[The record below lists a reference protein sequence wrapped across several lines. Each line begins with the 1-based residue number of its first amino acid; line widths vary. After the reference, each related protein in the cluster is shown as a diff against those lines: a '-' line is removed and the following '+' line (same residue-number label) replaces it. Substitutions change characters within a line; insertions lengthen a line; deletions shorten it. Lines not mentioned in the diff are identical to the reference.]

1 MEGTV
6 FVGVCCAEPWIVHKA
21 NASIFLDCVGLNP
34 TTVAA
39 AYKPMLKELLEPVA
53 ALLPLHGNT
62 GCVQE
67 SIRALIDDAFGVLD
81 QSRLATVNDVPTIAS
96 ESVGLRLGFSQLREA
111 PGHDIV
117 CAPVGLIV
125 GTGRKSAWRNDL
137 GPQMNGPPGNPIS
150 I

>member
-53 ALLPLHGNT
+53 ALLPPHGNT

-67 SIRALIDDAFGVLD
+67 SIRVLIDDAFGVLD
-81 QSRLATVNDVPTIAS
+81 QSRLATVNAVSNIVS
-96 ESVGLRLGFSQLREA
+96 ESMGLRLGFSQLREVSD
-111 PGHDIV
+111 HDIV

-125 GTGRKSAWRNDL
+125 GTGR
-137 GPQMNGPPGNPIS
+137 
-150 I
+150 